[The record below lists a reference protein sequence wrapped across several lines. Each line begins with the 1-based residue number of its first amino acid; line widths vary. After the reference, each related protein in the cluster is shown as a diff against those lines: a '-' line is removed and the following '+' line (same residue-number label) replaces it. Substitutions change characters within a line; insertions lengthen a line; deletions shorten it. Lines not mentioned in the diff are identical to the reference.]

1 MVDAGSRHTGGNAD
15 LNLPDRELHDVFGPV
30 VSRQE
35 HIMVAAGGAP
45 AKGGSGSTG
54 GSTDSNLPDR
64 ELRDV
69 FGPVLSEAVVQTP
82 TSGVD
87 LGGDEGDSPDK
98 LVLDVSERGRLRRK
112 SFKLLATEVG
122 EAVESVTTV
131 IAKGMRQVVK
141 LQPDMRARAD
151 SAIVKEIRNLLT
163 DHKAMSG
170 AHYSVT
176 QSGDE
181 VLPCSVYVEDKRVN
195 GEHLKDRAHIVAG
208 GHRQDKSKYV
218 NLSTQTVNTESVFM
232 LLAVVVFEKKEP
244 DVI

>member
-1 MVDAGSRHTGGNAD
+1 
-15 LNLPDRELHDVFGPV
+15 
-30 VSRQE
+30 
-35 HIMVAAGGAP
+35 
-45 AKGGSGSTG
+45 
-54 GSTDSNLPDR
+54 
-64 ELRDV
+64 
-69 FGPVLSEAVVQTP
+69 
-82 TSGVD
+82 
-87 LGGDEGDSPDK
+87 
-98 LVLDVSERGRLRRK
+98 
-112 SFKLLATEVG
+112 VG

>member
-112 SFKLLATEVG
+112 SFKIVG
-122 EAVESVTTV
+122 
-131 IAKGMRQVVK
+131 
-141 LQPDMRARAD
+141 
-151 SAIVKEIRNLLT
+151 
-163 DHKAMSG
+163 
-170 AHYSVT
+170 Y
-176 QSGDE
+176 
-181 VLPCSVYVEDKRVN
+181 
-195 GEHLKDRAHIVAG
+195 
-208 GHRQDKSKYV
+208 
-218 NLSTQTVNTESVFM
+218 
-232 LLAVVVFEKKEP
+232 
-244 DVI
+244 